1 VSTDETPTPPT
12 TSVVGRQNLGA
23 TFGAGSRT
31 ASLAGR
37 LKRPTPTGDP
47 EIAPSAPASE
57 PEPAPEPDPAPAE
70 RSTDAEPADS
80 TREAEPAASPKRRTT
95 GERAPKTAPRQRTRD
110 RDDAVAGGT
119 RTSNT
124 NYPVHVPADLV
135 PLFTER
141 RDQEGTSNTLLVF
154 DAIDALIDPNSPEPY
169 ARLQAAISDDV
180 IGEQPSSLFS
190 RSPRRA
196 RPTNDSPRAR
206 SQLMLRMSEENRA
219 VIEQLVQQTGALDR
233 SHLITVALTHYLTP
247 PTTR

>member
-1 VSTDETPTPPT
+1 MSTDETPTPPT

-23 TFGAGSRT
+23 TFGASSRT

-37 LKRPTPTGDP
+37 LKRP
-47 EIAPSAPASE
+47 A
-57 PEPAPEPDPAPAE
+57 PAPEPDDTPAAPAP
-70 RSTDAEPADS
+70 DPEPADDVVD
-80 TREAEPAASPKRRTT
+80 AAPAAPAREPEHSATPKRRTA
-95 GERAPKTAPRQRTRD
+95 GERATRSAPRQRAKD
-110 RDDAVAGGT
+110 RDEAGAGGARST
-119 RTSNT
+119 NT

-154 DAIDALIDPNSPEPY
+154 DAIDALVDPGSPEPY
-169 ARLQAAISDDV
+169 ARLRDAISADV
-180 IGEQPSSLFS
+180 IGDQPASLFS
-190 RSPRRA
+190 RAPRRA
-196 RPTNDSPRAR
+196 RPTNDGPRAR

-219 VIEQLVQQTGALDR
+219 VIEQLVEQTGALDR